1 MVMPADNLH
10 PTDRPGNGTV
20 DRPVDR
26 DRSVPE
32 LFSTVINQITTL
44 FRQEVQLAK
53 TEVGEKVNHV
63 TGAITPLAAGG
74 ALLFGALILLL
85 MALAQLL
92 TTFGLAIGWSLLI
105 VGVVAALGGYLLI
118 RGGLSQLKS
127 TNLTPNRTAEQL
139 TKDAQVA
146 KEQVR

>member
-1 MVMPADNLH
+1 
-10 PTDRPGNGTV
+10 V

-32 LFSTVINQITTL
+32 LFSTVINQLTTL

-74 ALLFGALILLL
+74 ALLLGALILLL

-92 TTFGLAIGWSLLI
+92 TTFGLAVGWSLLI

-127 TNLTPNRTAEQL
+127 TNLTPNRTADQL